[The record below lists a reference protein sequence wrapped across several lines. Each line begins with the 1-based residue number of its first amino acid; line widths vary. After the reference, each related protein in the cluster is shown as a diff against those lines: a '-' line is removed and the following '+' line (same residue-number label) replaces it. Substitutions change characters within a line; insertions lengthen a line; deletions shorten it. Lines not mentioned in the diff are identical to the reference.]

1 MSIDIQKHRGEIAR
15 HLRNGHFERTPAG
28 ILIHRQGMNALFN
41 GAFKHRLHQGD
52 EVVDPAIDGNLV
64 VNEGLN
70 YLLNAALNGSTPTTQ
85 WFIGL
90 FSGNVTPQATWTGAN
105 IAAQSTEFTNY
116 AETARQEWLKA
127 ASTAQAIGNTGD
139 EAMFT
144 FTGSGNT
151 VRGAFLVAAAAKGAV
166 TGPLIAAARFAAD
179 RTGLGAP
186 DRLGV
191 EYVLAAVDA
200 GA

>member
-1 MSIDIQKHRGEIAR
+1 MSSIDIQKHRGEIAR
-15 HLRNGHFERTPAG
+15 HLRNGHFERTPG
-28 ILIHRQGMNALFN
+28 GLLIHRQGMNALVN
-41 GAFKHRLHQGD
+41 GAFKHTLYRG
-52 EVVDPAIDGNLV
+52 EEADPAIDANLV

-70 YLLNAALNGSTPTTQ
+70 YMLNAALRGATANSQ

-90 FSGNVTPQATWTGAN
+90 FSGNVNPQATWTGAN
-105 IAAQSTEFTNY
+105 VVAQSTEFTNY
-116 AETARQEWLKA
+116 SEPTRQEWVTDP
-127 ASTAQAIGNTGD
+127 STAQAVGNTGD

-151 VRGAFLVAAAAKGAV
+151 VRGAFLAQASARGAV
-166 TGPLIAAARFAAD
+166 TGVLLAAARFSSD

-191 EYVLAAVDA
+191 EYVLSAVDA